1 MAAIAELPQELIAV
15 IMSKLPVKSLLRFKC
30 VCKSWY
36 SLIKS
41 PNFIHLHLNNSSS
54 NHNCIMIRRCI
65 DSIEQDIY
73 CFQQVLS
80 FYSHETLADLG
91 IQIDTPFPT
100 SYGYYNVSGPCNG
113 LICMTK
119 NTDQILIINPATREF
134 RSLFV
139 PQRGYY
145 FDTVAFGLDPNS
157 GEYKVVTIG
166 LHYDHTRYSSYDK
179 RMEYSPCSPPK
190 FRGDREAVVY
200 DFSTDSWRETGIV
213 FPEPFN
219 YSQKSI
225 TLNGAFHWMPV
236 GAYRNV
242 PILSFRISDEVI
254 EPIPLPG
261 FYSWEHENHCA
272 DLFVL
277 NKSLAIVFYYCTECF
292 EISVMNE
299 YGVKDSWAKLVKLG
313 PMPFAYT
320 PLAFWN
326 SNDEDMLLLEG
337 KTDVESPMYDGHLIS
352 CSLQHQTVEH
362 FPIYGNS
369 TNMQNTF
376 DIFMY
381 SESLV
386 SVNSIG
392 KSA

>member
-1 MAAIAELPQELIAV
+1 MAAIAELPEELIAV
-15 IMSKLPVKSLLRFKC
+15 ILSKLPVKSLLQFKC

-41 PNFIHLHLNNSSS
+41 PNFIDIHLNNSI
-54 NHNCIMIRRCI
+54 NHNCI
-65 DSIEQDIY
+65 
-73 CFQQVLS
+73 
-80 FYSHETLADLG
+80 
-91 IQIDTPFPT
+91 QINTPFSN
-100 SYGYYNVSGPCNG
+100 SYGFYNISGPCNG

-119 NTDQILIINPATREF
+119 NSDQILIINPATREF

-139 PQRGYY
+139 PQNSYH
-145 FDTVAFGLDPNS
+145 FDTVAFGFDPNS
-157 GEYKVVTIG
+157 GEYKVVMIG
-166 LHYDHTRYSSYDK
+166 LHYDQRCVSTFDEHLYWGTSPRY
-179 RMEYSPCSPPK
+179 
-190 FRGDREAVVY
+190 RGDREAVMY

-213 FPEPFN
+213 FPDPFN

-225 TLNGAFHWMPV
+225 TLNGAFHWMP
-236 GAYRNV
+236 GSAYRNV

-261 FYSWEHENHCA
+261 FYSWEHDNHAA

-277 NKSLAIVFYYCTECF
+277 NKSLALVFYYVYECY

-299 YGVKDSWAKLVKLG
+299 YGVKDSWTKLVKLG
-313 PMPFAYT
+313 PMRFAYF
-320 PLAFWN
+320 PLAFWH

-337 KTDVESPMYDGHLIS
+337 VTDFEVPIYDGHLIS

-362 FPIYGNS
+362 LPIYGEPS
-369 TNMQNTF
+369 TLQNTF
-376 DIFMY
+376 DVFMY

-386 SVNSIG
+386 SVNSIR
-392 KSA
+392 KSS

>member
-1 MAAIAELPQELIAV
+1 MAAAIAELPEELIT
-15 IMSKLPVKSLLRFKC
+15 IILSKLPVKSLLRFKC

-41 PNFIHLHLNNSSS
+41 PNFIHLHLNNSS
-54 NHNCIMIRRCI
+54 NHKCIMIRSCI
-65 DSIEQDIY
+65 DSIEQEID
-73 CFQQVLS
+73 CFPHVLS

-100 SYGYYNVSGPCNG
+100 SYGFYNVSGPCNG

-119 NTDQILIINPATREF
+119 NSDQILIINPATREF

-139 PQRGYY
+139 PQSGYY

-157 GEYKVVTIG
+157 GEYKVAMIG
-166 LHYDHTRYSSYDK
+166 VHYDHTRYHPS
-179 RMEYSPCSPPK
+179 YSPFSPPPL
-190 FRGDREAVVY
+190 FRGAREAVVY

-213 FPEPFN
+213 FPEPFD
-219 YSQKSI
+219 YYQKSI

-236 GAYRNV
+236 GAIRNV

-254 EPIPLPG
+254 ESIPLPG

-277 NKSLAIVFYYCTECF
+277 NKSLAIVLYYSTECF

-313 PMPFAYT
+313 PMRFAYT

-337 KTDVESPMYDGHLIS
+337 DTDVQSPIYEGHLIS
-352 CSLQHQTVEH
+352 CSLQHQTVKH
-362 FPIYGNS
+362 FPIYGVPSNL
-369 TNMQNTF
+369 QNTF
-376 DIFMY
+376 DVFMY

>member
-1 MAAIAELPQELIAV
+1 MAAANAELPEELIAV
-15 IMSKLPVKSLLRFKC
+15 ILSKLPVKSLLQFKS

-41 PNFIHLHLNNSSS
+41 PYFIDIHLNNSS
-54 NHNCIMIRRCI
+54 NHKCIMIRRCI
-65 DSIEQDIY
+65 EAQIQY
-73 CFQQVLS
+73 FPRTLS
-80 FYSHETLADLG
+80 FHSHETLADG
-91 IQIDTPFPT
+91 IQMNTPFFPN
-100 SYGYYNVSGPCNG
+100 SFGFYNFSGPCNG

-119 NTDQILIINPATREF
+119 NNDQILIINPATREF

-139 PQRGYY
+139 PQNSYH
-145 FDTVAFGLDPNS
+145 FDTVAFGFDPNS
-157 GEYKVVTIG
+157 GEYKVVMIG
-166 LHYDHTRYSSYDK
+166 LHYDQRCVSTFDEHLYYGT
-179 RMEYSPCSPPK
+179 SPK
-190 FRGDREAVVY
+190 Y
-200 DFSTDSWRETGIV
+200 QTGIV
-213 FPEPFN
+213 FPDPFN

-236 GAYRNV
+236 SAYRNV
-242 PILSFRISDEVI
+242 RILSFRISDEVI

-261 FYSWEHENHCA
+261 FYSWEHDNHVGE
-272 DLFVL
+272 LFVL
-277 NKSLAIVFYYCTECF
+277 NKSLALIFYYLYECY

-313 PMPFAYT
+313 PMPFAYF
-320 PLAFWN
+320 PLAFWH

-337 KTDVESPMYDGHLIS
+337 VIDFKDPIYDGHLIS
-352 CSLQHQTVEH
+352 CSLQQHQTVEH
-362 FPIYGNS
+362 FPIYGEPS
-369 TNMQNTF
+369 DIQSTF
-376 DIFMY
+376 DVFMY